1 MDWHLAHFI
10 ASSGRVRALMAI
22 GEKREALLLCGLV
35 LLAAALWYV
44 IFGMPDFGNFWVKIS
59 ISAASLAILSLL
71 VMGSELGKTFE
82 FKMRHLWLGIGS
94 AILLYLLFA
103 LGDWAMKSLFPAFAP
118 NEIAAVYARKEGTSP
133 WLIAVLL
140 LLVTGPSEEI
150 FWRGFLQRLL
160 TRKIGPMTGLIL
172 AAVVYAGVHIWT
184 LNLSLLLAAF
194 TAGLVWGWIYLTER
208 SLVPVIISHSI
219 WSATIFVFLPLP

>member
-1 MDWHLAHFI
+1 
-10 ASSGRVRALMAI
+10 MAI
-22 GEKREALLLCGLV
+22 DEKREGLLLCGLV
-35 LLAAALWYV
+35 LLAALLWYV

-71 VMGSELGKTFE
+71 VMGGEREKSFE
-82 FKMRHLWLGIGS
+82 FKMRYLWLGIGS
-94 AILLYLLFA
+94 ALLLYLLFA
-103 LGDWAMKSLFPAFAP
+103 VGDWVMKSLFPELAP
-118 NEIAAVYARKEGTSP
+118 HEIASVYGRKEGTSP
-133 WLIAVLL
+133 WVIAALL

-160 TRKIGPMTGLIL
+160 TRKVGPMTGLVL
-172 AAVVYAGVHIWT
+172 ATVIYAGVHIWT
-184 LNLSLLLAAF
+184 LNLSLILAAF

-219 WSATIFVFLPLP
+219 WSATIFVFLPLQ